1 MLGKIERWDAGKG
14 YGFIAD
20 KATGKSYFAH
30 RSGLEKPDATPAR
43 GQEAR
48 CESVRAPKSG
58 RTQAANIV
66 LL

>member
-30 RSGLEKPDATPAR
+30 RSALEKPDATPAR
-43 GQEAR
+43 GQEAMFDIER
-48 CESVRAPKSG
+48 SPKSG